1 MILFIIKSIEVIVIK
16 TYYIEKMDKH
26 ILPIYKVKIE
36 QDNCKI
42 YLNLEKGK
50 NIRKVINKLINN
62 EATNVVLSKELF
74 ENKDLINALNAN
86 NIKVFDGRWLEKYIS
101 FEILDYVIEQKGLKK
116 QETEIAITTNEITDL
131 SIEIIKV
138 LAKQYKRVT
147 VVTNY
152 INKLRKIEK
161 EIYEKNGILIVVS
174 NNQRKSLLKPQII
187 LNLDFNKDVFN
198 RYKINENA
206 LIINLEGDMK
216 ILTKRFN
223 GININDYEIEV
234 GKEENIWREN
244 MKNFKNKDLLEA
256 VLYMKDTFQNIRSK
270 IAQNKVS
277 IKEVFG
283 INGKIERFS

>member
-1 MILFIIKSIEVIVIK
+1 MK

-62 EATNVVLSKELF
+62 EATNVVLSKELSK
-74 ENKDLINALNAN
+74 NKDLINALNAN

-187 LNLDFNKDVFN
+187 LNLDFNKEVFN
-198 RYKINENA
+198 KYKINENA

-244 MKNFKNKDLLEA
+244 MRNFKNKDLLEA

-277 IKEVFG
+277 IKAVFG

>member
-1 MILFIIKSIEVIVIK
+1 MK
-16 TYYIEKMDKH
+16 TYYIEKRDKH
-26 ILPIYKVKIE
+26 IFPIHKIKIE

-62 EATNVVLSKELF
+62 EATNVVLSKELSK
-74 ENKDLINALNAN
+74 NKDLINALNAN

-101 FEILDYVIEQKGLKK
+101 FEILDYVIEQKVLKK

-152 INKLRKIEK
+152 IAKLRKIEK
-161 EIYEKNGILIVVS
+161 EIYEKNGILILIS
-174 NNQRKSLLKPQII
+174 NNQKKSLVKPQII
-187 LNLDFNKDVFN
+187 LNLDFNKEVFN
-198 RYKINENA
+198 KYKINENA

-270 IAQNKVS
+270 IAQNKIS

>member
-1 MILFIIKSIEVIVIK
+1 MK

-187 LNLDFNKDVFN
+187 LNLDFNKEVFN

>member
-1 MILFIIKSIEVIVIK
+1 MK

-62 EATNVVLSKELF
+62 EATNVVLSKELSK
-74 ENKDLINALNAN
+74 NKDLINALNAN

-101 FEILDYVIEQKGLKK
+101 FEILDYVIEQKVLKK

-187 LNLDFNKDVFN
+187 LNLDFNKEVFN
-198 RYKINENA
+198 KYKINENA

-244 MKNFKNKDLLEA
+244 MRNFKNKDLLEA

-270 IAQNKVS
+270 IAQNKIS